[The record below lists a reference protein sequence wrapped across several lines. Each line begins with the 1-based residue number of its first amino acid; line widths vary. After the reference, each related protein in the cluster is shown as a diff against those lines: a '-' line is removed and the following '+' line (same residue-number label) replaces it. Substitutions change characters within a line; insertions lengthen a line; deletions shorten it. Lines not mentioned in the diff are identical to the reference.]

1 MILLNTL
8 FIYTFSCAASLVYG
22 IGYEKIFFESR
33 NHPIDIR
40 AIFSVI
46 LEIVLGV
53 CFSWFA
59 TRTVLAHPALDMLF
73 FPSILMC
80 TALSHQIAGL
90 LFNQEKQKTG
100 EMVFSIGTVFLS
112 VYEGFSFSSALLIA
126 AASIL
131 SFYVLLCSLLSVRS
145 RYSDIGIRTDWR
157 GAPLTFITLGL
168 LYLALYAPD
177 ASWWFQEVLN

>member
-8 FIYTFSCAASLVYG
+8 FIYTFSCAASIVYG

-40 AIFSVI
+40 TILSVI
-46 LEIVLGV
+46 LEIFFGV
-53 CFSWFA
+53 CLSWFVIKI
-59 TRTVLAHPALDMLF
+59 VLAHPALDMLF
-73 FPSILMC
+73 FPSTLMC
-80 TALSHQIAGL
+80 TALSHQITGV
-90 LFNQEKQKTG
+90 LFNQRKHKTG
-100 EMVFSIGTVFLS
+100 EMVFSLGTVFLS
-112 VYEGFSFSSALLIA
+112 VYEGFSFPSALLIA
-126 AASIL
+126 TASIL
-131 SFYVLLCSLLSVRS
+131 SFYVLLSSLLSVRS

-168 LYLALYAPD
+168 LFLALYAPD